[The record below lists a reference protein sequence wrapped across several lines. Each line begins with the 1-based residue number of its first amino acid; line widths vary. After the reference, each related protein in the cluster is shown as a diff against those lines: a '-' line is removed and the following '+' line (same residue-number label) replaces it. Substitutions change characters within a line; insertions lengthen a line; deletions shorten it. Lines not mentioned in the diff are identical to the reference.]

1 MLDKLSILFASILP
15 SGERGRKALQHRGE
29 QCLNCGHPLD
39 KSDRYCPSC
48 SQLNSTK
55 KLHFK
60 DLFNEFFGSLFAY
73 DSRLMLTL
81 RVLLFKPGKISKEYV
96 EGKRMRYANPFR
108 FYLSVSIVFFLLSGL
123 LSKISEY
130 TKEYS
135 GDKNKSIIFSNNT
148 SIDSNIK
155 TLNDPE
161 TAKIISE
168 VFRENQIIAD
178 SVELDLSKK
187 YVPSA
192 DMFKKHPVVYY
203 SEKELDTMN
212 RWKRFGKRIDIYSDF
227 YSENKTLNAPQ
238 ALAQIEHHNNASNRW
253 LYKKVIDFNF
263 FKENP
268 DVAYSYFI
276 SKLPI
281 VIFLFMPF
289 FALFIKLLYIR
300 KNRFT
305 YMEHLIFAFHVQSLL
320 FVLLTI
326 TLILDYFLKTSLFTS
341 LAMFVFLFY
350 LYKAMRHFYEQGRF
364 KTIVKFIILNTLFSI
379 LASSAAVGYAL
390 ISFSVY

>member
-1 MLDKLSILFASILP
+1 MLDKLSVFLATILP
-15 SGERGRKALQHRGE
+15 SKEKSKNSLQFRGE
-29 QCLNCGHPLD
+29 KCLNCEQALN
-39 KSDRYCPSC
+39 KTDRFCPNC

-73 DSRLMLTL
+73 DSRIMLTL
-81 RVLLFKPGKISKEYV
+81 RVLLFKPGKISKDYIQ
-96 EGKRMRYANPFR
+96 GKRMRYANPFR

-123 LSKISEY
+123 FNKISEY
-130 TKEYS
+130 TNEYS
-135 GDKNKSIIFSNNT
+135 ADENKSVYSSGTSNV
-148 SIDSNIK
+148 K

-161 TAKIISE
+161 TAKIINE
-168 VFRENQIIAD
+168 VFNKSQNIAD
-178 SVELDLSKK
+178 SVELDLSNK
-187 YVPSA
+187 YVPSE
-192 DMFKKHPVVYY
+192 DVLKKYPVVYLT
-203 SEKELDTMN
+203 EKELDTLN
-212 RWKRFGKRIDIYSDF
+212 RWERFGKRINIYSDF
-227 YSENKTLNAPQ
+227 YLENKTLSTPK
-238 ALAQIEHHNNASNRW
+238 ALTQIGHENNASNRW

-268 DVAYSYFI
+268 GVAYSYFV

-289 FALFIKLLYIR
+289 FAFFIKLLYIR

-320 FVLLTI
+320 FVFLTI
-326 TLILDYFLKTSLFTS
+326 SFILDYFLNTSLFTS
-341 LAMFVFLFY
+341 LAMLVFLFY

-364 KTIVKFIILNTLFSI
+364 KTIVKFMILNTLFSI
-379 LASSAAVGYAL
+379 LATFAAIGYAL
-390 ISFSVY
+390 LSFSVY